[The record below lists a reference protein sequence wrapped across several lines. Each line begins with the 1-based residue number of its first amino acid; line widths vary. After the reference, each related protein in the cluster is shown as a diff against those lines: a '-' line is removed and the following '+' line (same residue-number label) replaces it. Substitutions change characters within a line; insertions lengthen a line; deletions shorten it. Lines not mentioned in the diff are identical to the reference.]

1 MDLNNIQIEQ
11 PRVGMTVQPT
21 QDPLTGEYG
30 QHIVSSND
38 VLANEHKFQEFQREN
53 DLVNPEAYEPQD
65 KIDDDLVNAFTEVN
79 PDTFKAIAYAN
90 QFMSDEAIAEW
101 NSKVDNS
108 DWFQLAPVLEQW
120 LEEYRAAGSPDIE
133 ENRFEDEPEITQ
145 QQVDQEYNQ
154 LLESEPEG
162 IDQAGELL
170 SEAEQQMQ
178 QGNNLA
184 AEMLMNASRF
194 HSGSMTAQ
202 EAIDAVMNSGYSH
215 DEIISTYYSLFN

>member
-1 MDLNNIQIEQ
+1 MNPEHINIEPQ
-11 PRVGMTVQPT
+11 RVGLTVTPT

-162 IDQAGELL
+162 LDTAGELL
-170 SEAEQQMQ
+170 SQAQEYFEQGDQLSAQ
-178 QGNNLA
+178 I
-184 AEMLMNASRF
+184 LMASSQF
-194 HSGSMTAQ
+194 HSGSMTAE
-202 EAIDAVMNSGYSH
+202 EAIESVMNSGFSQ
-215 DEIISTYYSLFN
+215 DQIINQYNALFN

>member
-1 MDLNNIQIEQ
+1 MNPEQINIDQGRQGYVVTPTFDEVTGTYGDFEVANNGILQNHQKLQDYQATNDTIDPDAFEPQNNIDDE
-11 PRVGMTVQPT
+11 
-21 QDPLTGEYG
+21 L
-30 QHIVSSND
+30 VS
-38 VLANEHKFQEFQREN
+38 
-53 DLVNPEAYEPQD
+53 
-65 KIDDDLVNAFTEVN
+65 AFSDAN
-79 PDTFKAIAYAN
+79 PDLGKAITFQT
-90 QFMSDEAIAEW
+90 QFMSEEMIAEW
-101 NSKVDNS
+101 NKTVDEA

-120 LEEYRAAGSPDIE
+120 LQQYREAGSPDVE
-133 ENRFEDEPEITQ
+133 ENVYEEEPEFTQ

-162 IDQAGELL
+162 IEQAGELL
-170 SEAEQQMQ
+170 SEAEEQMQ